1 MGIFDNI
8 KDRIFG
14 HHPSPAAIPTAAATP
29 AASPAPTGVA
39 STTPNVQAAQQA
51 ALDAG
56 KAAAEKSIADAVAAN
71 AAAASKTQ
79 TAAATTPQATAPST
93 TQSVDVAAVLD
104 AAVAKSGQTLHWKTS
119 IVDLLKAL
127 DLDSSLTARK
137 QLADELGYT
146 GDQSDSAAMNIWLHK
161 QVITK
166 LAANGGKLPPSML
179 A

>member
-14 HHPSPAAIPTAAATP
+14 HTSPAAIPPAASQP
-29 AASPAPTGVA
+29 AASPAPTSVA
-39 STTPNVQAAQQA
+39 SPAPGVQAAQQA

-56 KAAAEKSIADAVAAN
+56 MAAANKSIADAVAAN
-71 AAAASKTQ
+71 ASAAAPQ
-79 TAAATTPQATAPST
+79 T
-93 TQSVDVAAVLD
+93 VDVAAVLD

-127 DLDSSLTARK
+127 DIDSSLTARK
-137 QLADELGYT
+137 QLADELGYK
-146 GDQSDSAAMNIWLHK
+146 GDTSDSAAMNIWLHK

-166 LAANGGKLPPSML
+166 LAANGGKLPPSLL